1 MTKTQCTAL
10 SNVGTTD
17 TSDLIIIF
25 FAVDNH
31 SIFSSLFPRVLSLK
45 TCRFFLFRL
54 VLATLKSLYFFVFR
68 YEMMTL
74 CWQFNPKARPT
85 FVYLI
90 SLLEK
95 DLSDT
100 FHDISFYRTLT
111 EDHLKGLLSSHYKHK
126 NKSEKVDSSPSID
139 SSAEKK
145 NVPVENYA

>member
-1 MTKTQCTAL
+1 MTKTRCTARCPTL
-10 SNVGTTD
+10 EQRTLLTWS
-17 TSDLIIIF
+17 SSSLLLIII
-25 FAVDNH
+25 V
-31 SIFSSLFPRVLSLK
+31 
-45 TCRFFLFRL
+45 FFLHCFRGFWVLNLPFLFIPL
-54 VLATLKSLYFFVFR
+54 VRATLKSLSFFVFR

-74 CWQFNPKARPT
+74 CWQFNLKARPT

>member
-1 MTKTQCTAL
+1 
-10 SNVGTTD
+10 
-17 TSDLIIIF
+17 
-25 FAVDNH
+25 
-31 SIFSSLFPRVLSLK
+31 VLWEM
-45 TCRFFLFRL
+45 
-54 VLATLKSLYFFVFR
+54 ATLACQPYPGKSNEEVLKYVVDGGLMEKPEECPER
-68 YEMMTL
+68 LYEMMTL

-145 NVPVENYA
+145 NVPAENYA